1 MQSAETEIG
10 VVHTKARRA
19 SSAQIDALKGFGVA
33 TVHEVIGRGGLMEP
47 YMRPVYRGAQLC
59 GNAVTVLLQPGDNWM
74 MHVVAELLQE
84 GDVVVAGITADCPGG
99 YFGDLLATSF
109 MAHGARGLIID
120 AGVRD
125 TAQYE
130 AMGFPVWSKYVCSQG
145 TVKDTVGS
153 VNVPIMC
160 AGQLVRPGDIVLA
173 DDDGVV
179 VVPNEMAESAA
190 KGALARENS
199 ETDKRARFA
208 QGELGLDMYSMR
220 DGLKAAGLKYVD

>member
-10 VVHTKARRA
+10 VVHTKVRRA
-19 SSAQIDALKGFGVA
+19 TDAQVAALQGFGVA

-47 YMRPVYRGAQLC
+47 YMRPVFAGAQAC

-74 MHVVAELLQE
+74 MHVVAEIIQD
-84 GDVVVAGITADCPGG
+84 GDVVVAGITSDCPGG

-109 MAHGARGLIID
+109 KARGAKGLIID

-130 AMGFPVWSKYVCSQG
+130 AMGFPVWSKYVCAQG
-145 TVKDTVGS
+145 TVKDTLGS
-153 VNVPIMC
+153 VNVPIIC
-160 AGQLVRPGDIVLA
+160 AGQLVRPGDIVIA

-179 VVPNEMAESAA
+179 VVPNEMAERAA
-190 KGALARENS
+190 KGALARENA
-199 ETDKRARFA
+199 EADKRAKFA
-208 QGELGLDMYSMR
+208 KGELGLDMYSMR
-220 DGLKAAGLKYVD
+220 DGLKAAGLRYVD

>member
-19 SSAQIDALKGFGVA
+19 SHAQVDGLKGFGVA
-33 TVHEVIGRGGLMEP
+33 TVHEVIGRRGLMEP
-47 YMRPVYRGAQLC
+47 YMRPVFRGGQAC

-74 MHVVAELLQE
+74 MHVVAELIQE
-84 GDVVVAGITADCPGG
+84 GDIVVAGITSDCPGG

-109 MAHGARGLIID
+109 KACGAKALIID
-120 AGVRD
+120 SGVRD

-130 AMGFPVWSKYVCSQG
+130 AMGFPVWSKYVCAQG
-145 TVKDTVGS
+145 TVKDTIGS
-153 VNVPIMC
+153 VNVPVMC
-160 AGQLVRPGDIVLA
+160 AGQMVRPGDIVLA

-190 KGALARENS
+190 KGARAREDS
-199 ETDKRARFA
+199 ETDKRAKFA
-208 QGELGLDMYSMR
+208 AGKLGLDMYSMR
-220 DGLKAAGLKYVD
+220 DGLTAAGLKYVD